1 MEHLHNGILC
11 LKLIKLT
18 VILHIHFFYCMF
30 LMFFKLHR
38 KPKSQLLIHIVH
50 ILLLWKKIKM
60 HFNNGQ
66 ILYKLKILKLFKM
79 IIFWL

>member
-30 LMFFKLHR
+30 SMFFKVA
-38 KPKSQLLIHIVH
+38 Q
-50 ILLLWKKIKM
+50 KIKESATDPHCTYIAFMKKKKM
-60 HFNNGQ
+60 HLMVKYCTN
-66 ILYKLKILKLFKM
+66 
-79 IIFWL
+79 

>member
-30 LMFFKLHR
+30 LMFFKVA
-38 KPKSQLLIHIVH
+38 Q
-50 ILLLWKKIKM
+50 KIKESATDPHCTCTYITFM
-60 HFNNGQ
+60 KKNKNALNGQ

-79 IIFWL
+79 IIF

>member
-30 LMFFKLHR
+30 LMFFKVA
-38 KPKSQLLIHIVH
+38 Q
-50 ILLLWKKIKM
+50 KIKESATDPHCTYITFM
-60 HFNNGQ
+60 KKNKNALNGQ
-66 ILYKLKILKLFKM
+66 ILYKLKILKLLKM
-79 IIFWL
+79 IIF